1 MSTDLQSTQ
10 AFSISDVERDTG
22 LAKETLRVWERRY
35 AFPQPQRDAYGERSY
50 PFDQV
55 QKLRMVKHLL
65 DMGYRPGKIMQH
77 STGELQQMANG
88 GAAAPR
94 ATPPNWRPIWPC
106 AAVTA
111 WASWAKPCAA
121 RWPCWV

>member
-10 AFSISDVERDTG
+10 AFSISDVDRDTG

-65 DMGYRPGKIMQH
+65 DMGYRRIGQNPVAKVEDIGPSPPLDQH
-77 STGELQQMANG
+77 LFDAAIKSGSACAQKQRVQRALNG
-88 GAAAPR
+88 
-94 ATPPNWRPIWPC
+94 C
-106 AAVTA
+106 ALL
-111 WASWAKPCAA
+111 
-121 RWPCWV
+121 